1 MIDDDFFAKRLTALR
16 IEKGVSEYRMSL
28 DLGHGASYINMI
40 ANGKSLPSMGE
51 FLYMCDYL
59 GVTPSEFFDEKF
71 EGQLKYKELDEI
83 AKRLSDDDFEFLMAF
98 AKRLDKKTCE

>member
-1 MIDDDFFAKRLTALR
+1 MIDDGFFAKRLTALR

-71 EGQLKYKELDEI
+71 EGELKYKEVDRI
-83 AKRLSDDDFEFLMAF
+83 IRGLSDEDFELLAAF
-98 AKRLDKKTCE
+98 VRRLDRK

>member
-1 MIDDDFFAKRLTALR
+1 MIDNKFVAERLTKLR
-16 IEKGVSEYRMSL
+16 IEKGVSEYKMSL
-28 DLGHGASYINMI
+28 DMGRNSGYINAI

-71 EGQLKYKELDEI
+71 EGELKYKEVDRIIRDLSDEDFELL
-83 AKRLSDDDFEFLMAF
+83 AAFVKRLG
-98 AKRLDKKTCE
+98 KK

>member
-1 MIDDDFFAKRLTALR
+1 MEINDSFIAERLTKLR
-16 IEKGVSEYRMSL
+16 IEKGVSEYKMSL
-28 DLGHGASYINMI
+28 DMGRNSGYINAI

-71 EGQLKYKELDEI
+71 EGELKYKEVDRIIRDLSDEDFELL
-83 AKRLSDDDFEFLMAF
+83 AAFVKRLG
-98 AKRLDKKTCE
+98 KK

>member
-1 MIDDDFFAKRLTALR
+1 MEINDSFIAERLTKLR
-16 IEKGVSEYRMSL
+16 IEKGVSEYKMSL
-28 DLGHGASYINMI
+28 DMGRNSGYINAI

-71 EGQLKYKELDEI
+71 EGQLKYKEVDRI
-83 AKRLSDDDFEFLMAF
+83 IRGLSDEDFELLAAF
-98 AKRLDKKTCE
+98 VKRLDKK

>member
-1 MIDDDFFAKRLTALR
+1 MIDNKFVAERLTKLR
-16 IEKGVSEYRMSL
+16 IEKGVSEYKMSL
-28 DLGHGASYINMI
+28 DMGRNSGYINAI

-71 EGQLKYKELDEI
+71 EGNLKFKELDKI
-83 AKRLSDDDFEFLMAF
+83 AKRLSDDDFELLMTF
-98 AKRLDKKTCE
+98 AKRLDKKLM

>member
-71 EGQLKYKELDEI
+71 EGELKYKEVDRI
-83 AKRLSDDDFEFLMAF
+83 IRGLSDEDFELLAAF
-98 AKRLDKKTCE
+98 VKRLDRK

>member
-1 MIDDDFFAKRLTALR
+1 MTDEKFFAKRLTELR

-28 DLGHGASYINMI
+28 DMGHGASYINMI
-40 ANGKSLPSMGE
+40 ANCKSLPSMGE

-71 EGQLKYKELDEI
+71 EGELKYKELEKSI
-83 AKRLSDDDFEFLMAF
+83 RRLSDDDFELLKAF
-98 AKRLDKKTCE
+98 VARLEKQ

>member
-1 MIDDDFFAKRLTALR
+1 MEINDSFIAERLTKLR
-16 IEKGVSEYRMSL
+16 IEKGVSEYKMSL
-28 DLGHGASYINMI
+28 DMGRNSGYINAI

-71 EGQLKYKELDEI
+71 EGELKYKEVDRI
-83 AKRLSDDDFEFLMAF
+83 IRGLSDEDFELLAAF
-98 AKRLDKKTCE
+98 VKRLDRK

>member
-1 MIDDDFFAKRLTALR
+1 MEINDSFIAERLTKLR
-16 IEKGVSEYRMSL
+16 IEKGVSEYKMSL
-28 DLGHGASYINMI
+28 DMGRNSGYINAI

-71 EGQLKYKELDEI
+71 EGELKYKEVDRI
-83 AKRLSDDDFEFLMAF
+83 IRNLSDEDFELLAAF
-98 AKRLDKKTCE
+98 VKRLDKK

>member
-1 MIDDDFFAKRLTALR
+1 MENCRDFFAKRLTALR

-71 EGQLKYKELDEI
+71 EGELKYREVDKIIRNLSDEDFELL
-83 AKRLSDDDFEFLMAF
+83 AAFVKRLG
-98 AKRLDKKTCE
+98 KK